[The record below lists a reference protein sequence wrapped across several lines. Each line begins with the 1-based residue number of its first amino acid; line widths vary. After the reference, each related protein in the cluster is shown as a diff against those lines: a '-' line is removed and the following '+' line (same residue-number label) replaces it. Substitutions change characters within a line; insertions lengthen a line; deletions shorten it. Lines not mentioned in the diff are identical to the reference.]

1 MVKSLAQKT
10 LDTWGKIEENEAR
23 TTTAT
28 SPASNGEAETQ
39 PTNLPRRKRKNV
51 VFSQDEDTT
60 AASATA
66 SATASTTN
74 TVAATGYTKHDVSK
88 LQLIVLGLA
97 GTTQKFDT
105 LSYFKMAVEYMEEM
119 KKVLIPNCKLL
130 NRMSI

>member
-1 MVKSLAQKT
+1 MVKLLAQKT

-23 TTTAT
+23 TTTAA
-28 SPASNGEAETQ
+28 SPASNGEAETR
-39 PTNLPRRKRKNV
+39 PNLPRRKRKNV

-60 AASATA
+60 AA

>member
-10 LDTWGKIEENEAR
+10 LDIWGEKEENEAR
-23 TTTAT
+23 TTTAA
-28 SPASNGEAETQ
+28 SPAFNGEAETQ

-60 AASATA
+60 AA

>member
-10 LDTWGKIEENEAR
+10 LDIWGEKEENEAR
-23 TTTAT
+23 TTTAA
-28 SPASNGEAETQ
+28 SPAFNGEAETQ

-66 SATASTTN
+66 STTY
-74 TVAATGYTKHDVSK
+74 TVAATGYTEHDVSK
-88 LQLIVLGLA
+88 LQLIVMGLA

-105 LSYFKMAVEYMEEM
+105 LSYFKMAVEHMEEM

>member
-1 MVKSLAQKT
+1 M
-10 LDTWGKIEENEAR
+10 
-23 TTTAT
+23 
-28 SPASNGEAETQ
+28 
-39 PTNLPRRKRKNV
+39 
-51 VFSQDEDTT
+51 FSQDEDTT
-60 AASATA
+60 AA

-88 LQLIVLGLA
+88 LQLIVMGLA

-105 LSYFKMAVEYMEEM
+105 LSYFKMAVEHMEEM

>member
-10 LDTWGKIEENEAR
+10 LDTWGKIEENETR

-60 AASATA
+60 AA

-119 KKVLIPNCKLL
+119 KKVLIPKCKLL